1 MLIILDRD
9 GVINEDSDEYIKSS
23 EEWIPIPGSLAA
35 IAKLNQAGHS
45 VAVASN
51 QSGLARGYFT
61 QKDLE
66 ATHAKMQLELAKLDG
81 HIDAIFYCP
90 HHPDDHCDCR
100 KPKPGL
106 LLQIAKKFNTD
117 LKNAVFIGDTL
128 SDFQCA
134 ENAGCRFILVKTG
147 KGMRTLAKNPEL
159 KEVPIFEN
167 LSAAVEFILNGGFD
181 INEN

>member
-35 IAKLNQAGHS
+35 IAKLNQAGYK

-66 ATHAKMQLELAKLDG
+66 DMHAKMQQELAKLGG
-81 HIDAIFYCP
+81 HVDAIFYCP
-90 HHPDDHCDCR
+90 HHPDDNCDCR

-106 LLQIAKKFNTD
+106 LLQIAKKLNTN
-117 LKNAVFIGDTL
+117 LENAVFIGDTL

-134 ENAGCRFILVKTG
+134 KNAGCHFILVKTG
-147 KGMRTLAKNPEL
+147 KGMRTLAKNPDL
-159 KEVPIFEN
+159 KEVPVFEN
-167 LSAAVEFILNGGFD
+167 LIEAVEFILNEGFL
-181 INEN
+181 